1 MREETTEEIKDEIK
15 KEKCGLCCSKI
26 ENFSVTKGKTEIL
39 KDINIHFHCGD
50 LTAII
55 GPNGAGKTTLLK
67 AVLGEMEHTGTLTFL
82 NLAGQTHENP
92 IIGYVPQHLN
102 FDPSTPM
109 SVADLFA
116 SCISKRPVWLG
127 YSKETLKAV
136 ESSLQKV
143 NMEYAIGRKIG
154 ALSGGELQRVLLAL
168 ALVPMPNILLLDEP
182 ISGIDQAGIE
192 MFYKTISQLRED
204 YDMAIVLV
212 SHDLQLLPKYA
223 DRVILLNKT
232 IACEGTPEYV
242 FSHEKTKELMGTFWI
257 GG

>member
-1 MREETTEEIKDEIK
+1 MTEAIMNR
-15 KEKCGLCCSKI
+15 KCGLCCSKI
-26 ENFSVTKGKTEIL
+26 ENFGVTKGKTQIL
-39 KDINIHFHCGD
+39 RDINIHFHCGD

-67 AVLGEMEHTGTLTFL
+67 AILGEMEHTGELTFL
-82 NLAGQTHENP
+82 NLAGQSHEKP

-116 SCISKRPVWLG
+116 ACISKRPTWLG
-127 YSKETLKAV
+127 HSKKTLGEIGA
-136 ESSLQKV
+136 SLEKV
-143 NMEYAIGRKIG
+143 NMGYAINRRIG
-154 ALSGGELQRVLLAL
+154 TLSGGELQRVLLAL
-168 ALVPMPNILLLDEP
+168 AIMPLPNILLLDEP

-192 MFYKTISQLRED
+192 MFYKTISKLRED

-212 SHDLQLLPKYA
+212 SHDLQLLAKYA
-223 DRVILLNKT
+223 DRVILLKT
-232 IACEGTPEYV
+232 TIQCEGTPEYV
-242 FSHEKTKELMGTFWI
+242 FSHHKTKELMGTFWI

>member
-1 MREETTEEIKDEIK
+1 MIDQTIDRIKDNE
-15 KEKCGLCCSKI
+15 CGLCCSKI
-26 ENFSVTKGKTEIL
+26 ENFGVTKGKTQIL

-67 AVLGEMEHTGTLTFL
+67 AILGEIEHTGNLTFL
-82 NLAGQTHENP
+82 NLVGQTEENP

-102 FDPSTPM
+102 FDLSTPM

-116 SCISKRPVWLG
+116 SCISKRPTWLG
-127 YSKETLKAV
+127 HSKKILIEIKESLK
-136 ESSLQKV
+136 KV
-143 NMEYAIGRKIG
+143 NMEYAIDRKIG

-168 ALVPMPNILLLDEP
+168 AIRPLPNILLLDEP

-192 MFYKTISQLRED
+192 MFYKTISQLRKD

-212 SHDLQLLPKYA
+212 SHDLQLLSKYA
-223 DRVILLNKT
+223 DRVILLKT
-232 IACEGTPEYV
+232 NIQCEGTPEYV
-242 FSHEKTKELMGTFWI
+242 FSHEKTKALMGTFWI

>member
-1 MREETTEEIKDEIK
+1 MNNDNQNI
-15 KEKCGLCCSKI
+15 KCGLCCSKI
-26 ENFSVTKGKTEIL
+26 ENFGVKKGKTQIL

-67 AVLGEMEHTGTLTFL
+67 AVLGEMEHTGSLTFL
-82 NLAGQTHENP
+82 NLAGKTHENP

-116 SCISKRPVWLG
+116 SCISRRPSWLG
-127 YSKETLKAV
+127 HSKKTLLEIEQAL
-136 ESSLQKV
+136 EKV
-143 NMEYAIGRKIG
+143 NMGYAIDRKIG

-168 ALVPMPNILLLDEP
+168 AIIPLPNILLLDEP

-192 MFYKTISQLRED
+192 MFYKTISQLRKD

-212 SHDLQLLPKYA
+212 SHDLQLLSKYA
-223 DRVILLNKT
+223 DRVILLKT
-232 IACEGTPEYV
+232 TIQCEGTPEYV
-242 FSHEKTKELMGTFWI
+242 FSHDRTKELMGTFWI